1 MGGCTSKN
9 GTTEE
14 VKYQR
19 PNTHPRKSIID
30 NKQVDTKSEPVSN
43 GKDVIEES
51 NEIHL
56 GGLKIRYAY
65 VSQRGFYPDGTFL
78 MFCDLYIRMKS
89 LVVLHYNNSIRSILV
104 LLSIPTSNE
113 IIKMQ

>member
-9 GTTEE
+9 GKAEE
-14 VKYQR
+14 VKYLR
-19 PNTHPRKSIID
+19 PNSHPRKSIID
-30 NKQVDTKSEPVSN
+30 NQQQVDSRPEPVSN

-56 GGLKIRYAY
+56 GGLNIRYAY

-78 MFCDLYIRMKS
+78 ILCNTNQS
-89 LVVLHYNNSIRSILV
+89 LVIVSSIL
-104 LLSIPTSNE
+104 SRKSRNGIQIHREANT
-113 IIKMQ
+113 